1 MAKPPY
7 ESPNESP
14 TFRIRYA
21 KSPADDGPNSTSPN
35 GGDGPPGSAPPRSL
49 RIRIVD
55 ATIEASRGKVWW
67 YRSPLL
73 IPVAWIF
80 YRHLTDWQ
88 YGSIF
93 AGINL
98 AIHEGGHL
106 LFMWFGNDFLTVA
119 GGTILQCVCPI
130 VTGIMFY
137 KQRDFFAIAVACFWL
152 GTNFA
157 HIAPYAADA
166 RAQLLP
172 LVSPFQGAPGH
183 DWNYLLGTLGL
194 LGQDRVIGGA
204 FQVAGVLTMGAGFLG
219 GLWVLRVMA
228 MANEADEGF
237 AASAQG

>member
-1 MAKPPY
+1 MTK
-7 ESPNESP
+7 SPHKSP

-21 KSPADDGPNSTSPN
+21 ESSGEDGPRSAGPT
-35 GGDGPPGSAPPRSL
+35 GGDGPPASSALRSPRM
-49 RIRIVD
+49 RILD
-55 ATIEASRGKVWW
+55 ATIEASLGKVWW

-73 IPVAWIF
+73 LPVAWIF
-80 YRHLTDWQ
+80 YRHVTDSE

-106 LFMWFGNDFLTVA
+106 FFMWFGIDFITVA
-119 GGTILQCVCPI
+119 GGTFLQCVCPI

-137 KQRDFFAIAVACFWL
+137 KQRDFFAISVACFWL

-166 RAQLLP
+166 RAQVLP

-194 LGQDRVIGGA
+194 LDQDGLIGGA
-204 FQVAGVLTMGAGFLG
+204 FQVAGLLTMGAGLLG

-228 MANEADEGF
+228 TANGADKYLERVR
-237 AASAQG
+237 A

>member
-1 MAKPPY
+1 M
-7 ESPNESP
+7 
-14 TFRIRYA
+14 RI
-21 KSPADDGPNSTSPN
+21 
-35 GGDGPPGSAPPRSL
+35 L
-49 RIRIVD
+49 D
-55 ATIEASRGKVWW
+55 ATIEASLGKVWW

-80 YRHLTDWQ
+80 YRHVTDSE
-88 YGSIF
+88 YGSLI

-106 LFMWFGNDFLTVA
+106 FFMWFGNDFLTVA
-119 GGTILQCVCPI
+119 GGTFLQCVCPI

-137 KQRDFFAIAVACFWL
+137 KQRDFFAISVACFWL

-166 RAQLLP
+166 RAQMLP

-228 MANEADEGF
+228 TAHEAGQHLDPVR
-237 AASAQG
+237 A

>member
-1 MAKPPY
+1 V
-7 ESPNESP
+7 ESP
-14 TFRIRYA
+14 TE
-21 KSPADDGPNSTSPN
+21 DGLRSTSPT
-35 GGDGPPGSAPPRSL
+35 GGDGSPESVAPRNLRL
-49 RIRIVD
+49 RILD
-55 ATIEASRGKVWW
+55 ATIEASLGKVWW

-80 YRHLTDWQ
+80 YRHVTDPE

-106 LFMWFGNDFLTVA
+106 FFMWFGNDFITVA
-119 GGTILQCVCPI
+119 GGTFLQCVCPI

-137 KQRDFFAIAVACFWL
+137 KQRDFFAISVACFWL

-166 RAQLLP
+166 RAQILP

-194 LGQDRVIGGA
+194 LGQDRVIGGV
-204 FQVAGVLTMGAGFLG
+204 FQVAGVVTMGAGFLG

-228 MANEADEGF
+228 TANGVGGHLDPVGA
-237 AASAQG
+237 